1 IFLIQ
6 DNAALSELTEET
18 FQSLTIQ
25 VIQIQRSAVKKI
37 HLSASSPLRHQLEGL
52 EISHS
57 RLEDFPFHK
66 LREFHRLRELWL
78 NNNLLT
84 SIPAIESDSLE
95 NLILQNNNI
104 TSVEFD
110 GRTTPRLRRIYVMN
124 NMLMSIPPF
133 KSDSLELLGLE
144 NNQITNIEFDRWE
157 TPRLKEIWLA
167 NNLLTLLPAF
177 KSESLEKLNFQSNQI
192 TSIEFD
198 RWETPTLKELWLGE
212 NLLASVPVFKSDS
225 LETLGLHENK
235 ITSIEFDGRTTPKLR
250 QLQLDKN
257 SLVSIPTFKSDSLE
271 ILRLATNNITNMESD
286 GWETPNLRVFDIGFN
301 PLVQFPSAI
310 VNGLKKLEKFW
321 CHGIMLGPT
330 LPSGFL
336 QFQSNTLKMVAFEV
350 NNISRLE
357 PGAITGTLILSHV
370 DNCRNGEL
378 CCQPYIQNTTTMA
391 SSSVPDFY
399 FVCGRKNYQVTL
411 SKGGKPSQ
419 IGEWPW
425 QVAIHDA
432 YEKDIVC
439 GGALIREQWV
449 LTAAHCVTIQGTD
462 RPRTQEDL
470 LVYLGKQ
477 HRANVED
484 DEYVQIRQVSHIF
497 HHKDYSI
504 QNYDSDIA
512 LLKLT
517 TPSVLTERVQLICL
531 PTKIDISD
539 ENLQDG
545 TLGWVAGWGYDGSD
559 LLTAVLTDV
568 QLPVISNRLCR
579 RDTTSFTGDISA
591 TRTLTSNMFC
601 AGHSKNT
608 SLEGHIENDDK
619 PYHTDYQTV
628 CPGDSG
634 SPMVFLSNTSLDSFW
649 TVEGIVSHFFQKET
663 CSLRR
668 PGQYGVFT

>member
-1 IFLIQ
+1 M
-6 DNAALSELTEET
+6 
-18 FQSLTIQ
+18 SL
-25 VIQIQRSAVKKI
+25 
-37 HLSASSPLRHQLEGL
+37 
-52 EISHS
+52 
-57 RLEDFPFHK
+57 
-66 LREFHRLRELWL
+66 
-78 NNNLLT
+78 
-84 SIPAIESDSLE
+84 
-95 NLILQNNNI
+95 
-104 TSVEFD
+104 
-110 GRTTPRLRRIYVMN
+110 
-124 NMLMSIPPF
+124 
-133 KSDSLELLGLE
+133 
-144 NNQITNIEFDRWE
+144 
-157 TPRLKEIWLA
+157 
-167 NNLLTLLPAF
+167 
-177 KSESLEKLNFQSNQI
+177 
-192 TSIEFD
+192 
-198 RWETPTLKELWLGE
+198 
-212 NLLASVPVFKSDS
+212 
-225 LETLGLHENK
+225 
-235 ITSIEFDGRTTPKLR
+235 
-250 QLQLDKN
+250 
-257 SLVSIPTFKSDSLE
+257 
-271 ILRLATNNITNMESD
+271 
-286 GWETPNLRVFDIGFN
+286 N

-310 VNGLKKLEKFW
+310 VNGLKKLEKLW
-321 CHGIMLGPT
+321 CQGVMLGPT

-336 QFQSNTLKMVAFEV
+336 QFQSNTLKIVIFEF

-357 PGAITGTLILSHV
+357 PGAITGFGPDTMVFLSGNQITELSEEIFRPMLEILSTGVGVLTVVCQFYDNPILCDCKMAWLVLNQKFLRNIYGKCNNGTEFKDLDSGSLKACPRECPHQCINILLISLCTSGTLTLSHV

-378 CCQPYIQNTTTMA
+378 CCQPYIQNTTTIA

-432 YEKDIVC
+432 YEEDIVC

-449 LTAAHCVTIQGTD
+449 LTAAHCVTIKGTD

-484 DEYVQIRQVSHIF
+484 DEYVQIRQ
-497 HHKDYSI
+497 
-504 QNYDSDIA
+504 
-512 LLKLT
+512 
-517 TPSVLTERVQLICL
+517 
-531 PTKIDISD
+531 
-539 ENLQDG
+539 
-545 TLGWVAGWGYDGSD
+545 VAGWGYDGSD

-634 SPMVFLSNTSLDSFW
+634 NPMVFLSNTSLDSFW
-649 TVEGIVSHFFQKET
+649 TVEGIVHPMDQ
-663 CSLRR
+663 R
-668 PGQYGVFT
+668 GFTGLLMRKN